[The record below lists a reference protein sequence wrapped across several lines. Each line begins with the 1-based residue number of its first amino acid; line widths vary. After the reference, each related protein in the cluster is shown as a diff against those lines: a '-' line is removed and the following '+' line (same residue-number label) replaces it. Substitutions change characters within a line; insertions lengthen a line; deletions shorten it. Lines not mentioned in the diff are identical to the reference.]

1 MDWLFTSIFGLIV
14 LAASVLGAMAGIGG
28 GVIIRPALDA
38 FNYFSDPV
46 IPNMMSAFCVLAVA
60 LTSVT
65 KHAINKTKF
74 DIKSTVFLGLGA
86 VVGGILGGM
95 LFDYIKK
102 VAGNNALITLIQ
114 SIVLIIL
121 LTLVVI
127 YMLTMK
133 GKEKYTFH
141 IKNWIITVLIGL
153 LLGLFSS
160 FLGIGGGPIN
170 VAVLLLFFGMNMK
183 DASVGS
189 LVIIIFSQSSKIIQS
204 LIKNQLQTSFQPAN
218 WGMLGVLVVVAIVG
232 SLTGTFLNKKV
243 PEKALSWVYIITMF
257 GIIALNIYN
266 VVIYSMALVA

>member
-1 MDWLFTSIFGLIV
+1 MDWLYTSIFGIIV
-14 LAASVLGAMAGIGG
+14 LIASVLGAMAGIGG

-38 FNYFSDPV
+38 FSFFSDPIV
-46 IPNMMSAFCVLAVA
+46 SNMMSAFCVLAVA

-74 DIKSTVFLGLGA
+74 NVKSTIFLGLGA
-86 VVGGILGGM
+86 VVGGICGGL
-95 LFDYIKK
+95 LFDLIKK
-102 VAGNNALITLIQ
+102 VAANNALITLIQ

-121 LTLVVI
+121 LVFVVI
-127 YMLTMK
+127 YMLAMK
-133 GKEKYTFH
+133 GKEKYTLH
-141 IKNWIITVLIGL
+141 VKNRIITILIGL

-183 DASVGS
+183 EASVGS
-189 LVIIIFSQSSKIIQS
+189 LVIIIFSQTSKIIQA
-204 LIKNQLQTSFQPAN
+204 LIKGQLQSNFTGSY
-218 WGMLGVLVVVAIVG
+218 WGMLGVLVVVAIIG

-243 PEKALSWVYIITMF
+243 PEKALTWVYILTMF

-266 VVIYSMALVA
+266 VVIYSIALSA